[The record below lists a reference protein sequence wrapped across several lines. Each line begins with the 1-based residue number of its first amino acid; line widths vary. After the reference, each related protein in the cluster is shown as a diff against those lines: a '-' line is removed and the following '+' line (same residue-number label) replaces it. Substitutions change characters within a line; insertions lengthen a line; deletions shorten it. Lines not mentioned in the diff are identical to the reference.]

1 MNTRIDFDKLKIG
14 ISIFLIGFFMPLKAQ
29 NVDFSRQH
37 FPNQS
42 TELKKAQKNIQKG
55 DAYYYLETRGGYG
68 QALEYYLPA
77 NHFNPSNALLNYKL
91 GVCYLMS
98 FHKNMALSYL
108 EKARKLDS
116 LVDPK
121 LMFHLGMALQFHS
134 RYREARACY
143 EAYRRSLDQ
152 TSLLAEGT
160 LIEKRLQE
168 CASGTALSARPNI
181 VRFDNLAEK
190 VNSVYDEY
198 CPVVD
203 AKERTMAFTSRRKS
217 SVGQRIN
224 NLDGLYFEDIYF
236 TFKDYSNAWDYP
248 ENPGEPLNGKANDAT
263 VEISGDGNIL
273 TVYKNIKGKDYICES
288 KKENNLWT
296 TPVKL
301 DPEINRTQYHQPSAT
316 YTSNRQAIIYVSDQG
331 GGLGGSDLYYSEMQA
346 NGAWSASV
354 NMGRTINSLYD
365 EEAPFLLN
373 DSTLY
378 FSSKGWN
385 SVGGYDVYLSRKKDG
400 QWGEPVN
407 MGIPLNSPCDDL
419 YMVVSPSGEYYLS
432 SDRAG
437 GHGGFDIYHVNL
449 NLTPEELLAIVRPV
463 YIHGSI
469 TDEDT
474 KQGVTALVDIHDST
488 GVNLVPNGTSDPH
501 GQFVAS
507 LTSMNTYDLLVQPTL
522 CDSVVFPVGLLS
534 GTAYHRDY
542 ALDIVDTLPRTV
554 IRGRLRDFKNGNPL
568 RFPVEVSDMKNQV
581 VAARIMPDS
590 LGQFTVEL
598 PSSASYKVDI
608 YTRGCLHEP
617 YAEVLPENYNVSMVD
632 GMQIRLEN
640 VYFDFDR
647 AEIRTDA
654 AEILN
659 RHALLFRRFTNWKI
673 LVSGHTD
680 NMGSEEYNAYLSQR
694 RSKSVVDYLVSRGVK
709 KNQFR
714 IVWHG
719 YEQPA
724 TSNQSEEG
732 RQLNRRC
739 EFTIQAR

>member
-1 MNTRIDFDKLKIG
+1 MALVL
-14 ISIFLIGFFMPLKAQ
+14 LILPVSAQ
-29 NVDFSRQH
+29 NVEFARQN

-42 TELKKAQKNIQKG
+42 AELKKALKNIQKG
-55 DAYYYLETRGGYG
+55 DGYYELETRGGYG
-68 QALEYYLPA
+68 VALEYYLPA
-77 NHFNPSNALLNYKL
+77 NHFNPSNAMLNYKL
-91 GVCYLMS
+91 GVCYLKS
-98 FHKNMALSYL
+98 FHKNMALAYL

-116 LVDPK
+116 LVSPK
-121 LMFHLGMALQFHS
+121 LMFHLGIAYQNNAY
-134 RYREARACY
+134 YREASACF

-152 TSLLAEGT
+152 NSLLAEGEVIAKC
-160 LIEKRLQE
+160 LNE
-168 CASGTALSARPNI
+168 CSSGIALSARPNI

-203 AKERTMAFTSRRKS
+203 GKERTMAFTSRRKS

-236 TFKDYSNAWDYP
+236 TFKDYANTWDYP

-288 KKENNLWT
+288 HKENNVWS
-296 TPVKL
+296 TPAKL

-316 YTSNRQAIIYVSDQG
+316 YTANRKAIIYVSDQT
-331 GGLGGSDLYYSEMQA
+331 GGLGGSDLYYSEIQE
-346 NGAWSASV
+346 NGSWSPSV
-354 NMGRTINSLYD
+354 NMGGVINSRYD

-378 FSSKGWN
+378 YSSKGFN
-385 SVGGYDVYLSRKKDG
+385 TVGGYDVFIARKHNG
-400 QWGEPVN
+400 QWTAPVN
-407 MGIPLNSPCDDL
+407 MGVPLNSPCDDL
-419 YMVVSPSGEYYLS
+419 YLVVSPSGEYYLS
-432 SDRAG
+432 SDRSN

-449 NLTPEELLAIVRPV
+449 NITPEEFLAKLKPV
-463 YIHGSI
+463 YLHGSI
-469 TDEDT
+469 TDEET
-474 KQGVTALVDIHDST
+474 RQGVTALVDIHDST
-488 GVNLVPNGTSDPH
+488 SINLVPNGSSDPH
-501 GQFVAS
+501 GAFVAS
-507 LTSMNTYDLLVQPTL
+507 LPHMTRYEMLVQPTL
-522 CDSVVFPVGLLS
+522 CDSVVFPANLIS

-542 ALDIVDTLPRTV
+542 ALDIVDTLPRT
-554 IRGRLRDFKNGNPL
+554 IISGRQRDYKTGKPL
-568 RFPVEVSDMKNQV
+568 RFPVEITDMRNGV

-590 LGQFTVEL
+590 LGCFLVEL
-598 PSSASYKVDI
+598 PSAVSYKVDI
-608 YTRGCLHEP
+608 FTRGCGHEP
-617 YAEVLPENYNVSMVD
+617 YAEVLPENFNVSMVD

-647 AEIRTDA
+647 AEIRADA

-659 RHALLFRRFTNWKI
+659 RHALLFKRFKDWKI

-680 NMGSEEYNAYLSQR
+680 NMGSVDYNAYLSQR
-694 RSKSVVDYLVSRGVK
+694 RSQSVVNYLVSRGVK

-719 YEQPA
+719 YDQPA
-724 TSNQSEEG
+724 TSNQTEEG

-739 EFTIQAR
+739 EFTIQAK